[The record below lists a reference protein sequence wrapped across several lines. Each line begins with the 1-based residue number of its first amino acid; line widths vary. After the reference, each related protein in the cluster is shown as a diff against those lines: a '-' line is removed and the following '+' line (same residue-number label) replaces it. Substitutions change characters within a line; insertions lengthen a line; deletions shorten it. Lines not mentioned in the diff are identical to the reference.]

1 MTLVQEGSPS
11 LAYNYIQQ
19 VLTNCGPDKVQAILH
34 AAADQYF
41 FHEMIDLFTFNQPSL
56 TTSTI
61 ITPPAFFSV
70 IDAPVTLANCV
81 RCTPVLVA
89 NRVGSTYITAGTFT
103 LAPPG
108 VSPGLNDGVPGTSGI
123 VLIADSILGPL
134 TLNAN
139 GQSSYGATVTNVT
152 VSGNGSPSYYA
163 PNSSCVPFS
172 VYSPYAGGYW
182 WISPYTPPAA
192 GQAACVYGG
201 CGFIGAGGGGG
212 GPPFSNVEL
221 GGWYFLTSPGKCY
234 INPNNNTVVATPYL
248 AFPDGQS
255 MAVAL
260 MKAVSDL
267 WLMYV
272 LDATPTTIAPM
283 PVVGGGAG
291 GGGGGSYGG
300 EAFGPGGGSAGEVI
314 VLAVKYASLTVNAA
328 GGSAGCTNVSSG
340 GGGGAGGYVVVLVPD
355 GETVSVAADV
365 SGGAPC
371 TANNMAC
378 GTVAQPG
385 QNGVV
390 LTPTIV
396 LGTPSLAYG
405 VSVLDVSFTYSLV
418 PGLSYSWDNALGVSF
433 TYGHV
438 SPLSVS
444 WTNAL
449 GVSFSYSP

>member
-1 MTLVQEGSPS
+1 
-11 LAYNYIQQ
+11 
-19 VLTNCGPDKVQAILH
+19 
-34 AAADQYF
+34 
-41 FHEMIDLFTFNQPSL
+41 
-56 TTSTI
+56 
-61 ITPPAFFSV
+61 
-70 IDAPVTLANCV
+70 
-81 RCTPVLVA
+81 
-89 NRVGSTYITAGTFT
+89 
-103 LAPPG
+103 
-108 VSPGLNDGVPGTSGI
+108 
-123 VLIADSILGPL
+123 
-134 TLNAN
+134 
-139 GQSSYGATVTNVT
+139 
-152 VSGNGSPSYYA
+152 
-163 PNSSCVPFS
+163 
-172 VYSPYAGGYW
+172 
-182 WISPYTPPAA
+182 
-192 GQAACVYGG
+192 
-201 CGFIGAGGGGG
+201 
-212 GPPFSNVEL
+212 
-221 GGWYFLTSPGKCY
+221 
-234 INPNNNTVVATPYL
+234 
-248 AFPDGQS
+248 